1 MKKVL
6 YKIIRFYKKRVSS
19 GLRTSCIF
27 RPSCSEYAMTAIK
40 EYGGAKA
47 TAFSVY
53 RILRCNHFSLGG
65 YDPVPLNVKKYKW
78 SL

>member
-1 MKKVL
+1 MKRIL
-6 YKIIRFYKKRVSS
+6 YKIIRFYKKRVSGALPS
-19 GLRTSCIF
+19 GCVF
-27 RPSCSEYAMTAIK
+27 RPTCSEYALTALK

-53 RILRCNHFSLGG
+53 RILRCNHFSKGG

-78 SL
+78 VL

>member
-6 YKIIRFYKKRVSS
+6 YKIIRFYKKRVSR
-19 GLRTSCIF
+19 GLPTSCVF
-27 RPSCSEYAMTAIK
+27 RPTCSEYALTALK

-53 RILRCNHFSLGG
+53 RILRCNHFSKGG

-78 SL
+78 VL